1 MSSHTTRHTTGKPP
15 SGPGSERITS
25 LRRHA
30 MNPNQERFRVAVL
43 DDYQRV
49 ALSLADWSVLDARAT
64 VTVFDDH
71 LADSDAVV
79 ERLAPFDIVCVM
91 RERTPLTRA
100 IIERLPRLKMIA
112 STGPFNAA
120 IDMAAAADHG
130 IHVGTTGGT
139 IASTVELA
147 WALILSAER
156 NIVIEN
162 MAVRGGKWQ
171 ISVGS
176 ELAGRVLGVLGLGH
190 IGKRIARIGNAFG
203 MNVIAWSQNLTE
215 DAAAEAGA
223 RYVDKDELFSTSD
236 VLTIHLK
243 LSERSRNLVGAAE
256 LAAMKPTTLLVNT
269 SRGPIVDESALVDAL
284 RSRSIGGAA
293 LDVFNTEP
301 LPLGHP
307 LRTLDNVLATPHIGY
322 VADRPYAIFYRDAVG
337 AIANW
342 LDDRQ

>member
-1 MSSHTTRHTTGKPP
+1 MTA
-15 SGPGSERITS
+15 
-25 LRRHA
+25 RRK
-30 MNPNQERFRVAVL
+30 VAIL
-43 DDYQRV
+43 DDYQNV
-49 ALSLADWSVLDARAT
+49 ALDMADWTPVADRADI
-64 VTVFDDH
+64 TVFNDH
-71 LADSDAVV
+71 IADPDVLV
-79 ERLAPFDIVCVM
+79 DRLAGFDIVFVM
-91 RERTPLTRA
+91 RERTPLPRA

-112 STGPFNAA
+112 STGPFNAS

-139 IASTVELA
+139 IASTVELT
-147 WALILSAER
+147 WALILSAAR
-156 NIVIEN
+156 NIVTEN
-162 MAVRGGKWQ
+162 IAVRSGKWQ
-171 ISVGS
+171 ISVGR

-203 MNVIAWSQNLTE
+203 MDVIAWSQNLTE
-215 DAAAEAGA
+215 DSAAEAGA
-223 RYVDKDELFSTSD
+223 RYVGKDELFSTSD

-243 LSERSRNLVGAAE
+243 LSERSRNLVGVAE

-293 LDVFNTEP
+293 LDVFDTEP
-301 LPLGHP
+301 LPIGHP

-322 VADRPYAIFYRDAVG
+322 VADRPYTIFYRDAVA

-342 LDDRQ
+342 LDDQQ